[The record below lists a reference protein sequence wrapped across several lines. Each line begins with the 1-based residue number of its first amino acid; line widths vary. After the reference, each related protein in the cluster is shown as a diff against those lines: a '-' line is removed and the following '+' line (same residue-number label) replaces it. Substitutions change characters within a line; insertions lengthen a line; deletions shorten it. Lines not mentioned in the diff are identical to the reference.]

1 MLVEE
6 WVFGIINGACK
17 GETNFEGQKIRETL
31 LKTRSRMTTAITFSR
46 QNDAGSVTREHC
58 LVLRKPRSHGRPR
71 LRIQRPQMISET
83 SLGST

>member
-17 GETNFEGQKIRETL
+17 GEPNFEGQKIRETL
-31 LKTRSRMTTAITFSR
+31 LKSRSRMTTAITFSR

-58 LVLRKPRSHGRPR
+58 LVLRNLVLMVVLVLESKG
-71 LRIQRPQMISET
+71 LK
-83 SLGST
+83 